1 MMELCFC
8 FISIVCL
15 LCGIVLMETGES
27 AVLVALMFV
36 ISALYAM
43 PSIKWLFLRYKS
55 MLEHLISCF
64 KKGDSK
70 NGNDRE

>member
-1 MMELCFC
+1 MMGLCFC

-36 ISALYAM
+36 ISALYAI
-43 PSIKWLFLRYKS
+43 PSIKWLFLNYKS
-55 MLEHLISCF
+55 IVEHLISF
-64 KKGDSK
+64 YKKGDNK
-70 NGNDRE
+70 NDRE